1 MYPIAVPVRIPAYS
15 GVDRGLA
22 WANRAIRS
30 RQDMVT
36 VRSPRFGVT
45 V

>member
-1 MYPIAVPVRIPAYS
+1 MYPIAVPVLTLAYS

-22 WANRAIRS
+22 CANRAIRS

-36 VRSPRFGVT
+36 VRSPLFGET